1 MTKADPS
8 KIRREQASA
17 RLAERAKL
25 SAKEQIERLDA
36 KFGAGQ
42 GAAKERARL
51 AAQIAEE
58 AKP

>member
-36 KFGAGQ
+36 KFGEGQ

-51 AAQIAEE
+51 AAQIAE
-58 AKP
+58 ADKR